1 MDVFAKLEE
10 FLIQMASRTPQP
22 SLEKLKESDPLTGGM
37 SIQELIQDFISN
49 PEKSTQAMLN
59 LVKEIMRQ
67 TSDEKLKIDV
77 IYYLLDLEI
86 QRKKELKNSPNLSP
100 NAITD
105 ENVMQYHTII
115 KDLEAQ
121 IKKQQNHNQV

>member
-1 MDVFAKLEE
+1 M
-10 FLIQMASRTPQP
+10 
-22 SLEKLKESDPLTGGM
+22 TGGM
-37 SIQELIQDFISN
+37 SIQVLIQDFISN

-86 QRKKELKNSPNLSP
+86 QRKKELKNSPNISP

-105 ENVMQYHTII
+105 ENVM
-115 KDLEAQ
+115 
-121 IKKQQNHNQV
+121 

>member
-1 MDVFAKLEE
+1 M
-10 FLIQMASRTPQP
+10 
-22 SLEKLKESDPLTGGM
+22 TGGM
-37 SIQELIQDFISN
+37 SIQVLIQDFISN

-105 ENVMQYHTII
+105 ENVM
-115 KDLEAQ
+115 
-121 IKKQQNHNQV
+121 